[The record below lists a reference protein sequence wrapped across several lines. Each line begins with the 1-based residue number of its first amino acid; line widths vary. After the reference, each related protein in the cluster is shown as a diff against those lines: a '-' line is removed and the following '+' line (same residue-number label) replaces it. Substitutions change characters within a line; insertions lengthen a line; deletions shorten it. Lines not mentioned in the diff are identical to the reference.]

1 MTNQSSSNSAS
12 QTLAFSKM
20 HGLGNDFM
28 VVDATKQPFNLS
40 ESQIQQL
47 ANRHFGIGFDQ
58 LLIVEP
64 ATRAE
69 VDFKY
74 RIFNADGSEVTQ
86 CGNGA
91 RCFAK
96 FVRQQNLSDKN
107 PIRVETKNTDIEL
120 LIHDETGLVEVDMG
134 YPNFEPEK
142 IPLTNA
148 EQSADYSIQL
158 DDQEVRFFAM
168 SIGNPHAVIVT
179 DSINQAPVARV
190 GHLLSTHSVF
200 PQGANIGFMQIENRN
215 AISLRVFERGT
226 GETLAC
232 GTGACAAVAS
242 GIRAGLL
249 DSPVTV
255 SLAGGQLQILW
266 EKADQTVT
274 MIGPASHVF
283 DGEINLDNN

>member
-1 MTNQSSSNSAS
+1 MTNQSSANSAS

-28 VVDATKQPFNLS
+28 VMDATEQPFSLS

-47 ANRHFGIGFDQ
+47 SDRHFGIGFDQ
-58 LLIVEP
+58 LLVVETASRP
-64 ATRAE
+64 E
-69 VDFKY
+69 VDFRY
-74 RIFNADGSEVTQ
+74 RIYNADGSEVSQ

-91 RCFAK
+91 RCFAM
-96 FVRQQNLSDKN
+96 FVQQQGLTSKN

-120 LIHDETGLVEVDMG
+120 LIHEQTGLVEVDMG
-134 YPNFEPEK
+134 LANFNPEH
-142 IPLTNA
+142 IPLANA
-148 EQSADYSIQL
+148 DEAADYSIKL
-158 DDQEVRFFAM
+158 DDQDVRFFAM

-179 DSINQAPVARV
+179 DSVKQAPVARI

-200 PQGANIGFMQIENRN
+200 PKGANIGFMQIDDRN
-215 AISLRVFERGT
+215 AITLRVYERGT

-232 GTGACAAVAS
+232 GTGACAAVTS

-255 SLAGGQLQILW
+255 NLAGGQLTISW
-266 EKADQTVT
+266 PSPTDTVT
-274 MIGPASHVF
+274 MIGPANHVF
-283 DGEINLDNN
+283 DGAITLDNN